1 MVAVAS
7 GHEGPEQRSG
17 VAAGIQADA
26 IYNRD
31 IPASYIDAVNL
42 SWFSFPVS
50 QEKLDDRLL
59 PGDRG
64 FAIEIDD
71 THKAYALG
79 GADEVINDE
88 VGDVPVVVIVRAD
101 GPTASAYLSNL
112 DGQKRDFVLNMGV
125 LEEAKTGSQFD
136 DAGRA
141 TSGPFAGTQLTP
153 VPSRY
158 SLWFSL
164 AGSLPRIELYE
175 P

>member
-1 MVAVAS
+1 ML
-7 GHEGPEQRSG
+7 PES
-17 VAAGIQADA
+17 QADA

-42 SWFSFPVS
+42 SRFSFPVS

-71 THKAYALG
+71 THKADALG

-101 GPTASAYLSNL
+101 EPTASAYLSNL